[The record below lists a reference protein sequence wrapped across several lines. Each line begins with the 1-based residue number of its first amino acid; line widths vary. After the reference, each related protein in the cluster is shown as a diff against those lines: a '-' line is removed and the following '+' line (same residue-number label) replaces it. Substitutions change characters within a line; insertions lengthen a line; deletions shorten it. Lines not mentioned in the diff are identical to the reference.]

1 MNYAKMTSQAP
12 GHILATPNALMHPE
26 SYFEGILA
34 FSKNSQNEKGAS
46 FNKNAM
52 HFSSNISLPLID
64 EEVELN

>member
-1 MNYAKMTSQAP
+1 
-12 GHILATPNALMHPE
+12 MHPE
-26 SYFEGILA
+26 SYFEGIIA

-52 HFSSNISLPLID
+52 QLSSNISLPLID

>member
-1 MNYAKMTSQAP
+1 M
-12 GHILATPNALMHPE
+12 ATPNALMHPE
-26 SYFEGILA
+26 SYFEGIIA

-52 HFSSNISLPLID
+52 QLSSNISLPLID